1 LTKYLAIAAGVSIL
15 LLLAAVGFLYWQGIK
30 RDQRIGALETSN
42 EQLTKAINAKTQAT
56 QTRANAERDV
66 RQLAPADKLDRL
78 R

>member
-1 LTKYLAIAAGVSIL
+1 LTRYFAIAAGVSIL
-15 LLLAAVGFLYWQGIK
+15 LLLAAVGFLYWQGTK

-56 QTRANAERDV
+56 KDRARADDAV
-66 RQLAPADKLDRL
+66 RKLAPSDVLDLL